1 MKKILCVLLSC
12 FLILGLCGCAS
23 AVEEIDKSD
32 NDVSMFIKIE
42 TFSAPHGGGAY
53 VFYHRETKVMYI
65 ISHDG
70 VATVMLNPDGTPQLY
85 SE

>member
-1 MKKILCVLLSC
+1 MKKILALL
-12 FLILGLCGCAS
+12 LVIILVLGLCGCTS
-23 AVEEIDKSD
+23 TVEEIDKSD
-32 NDVSMFIKIE
+32 NNISMFVKVE
-42 TFSAPHGGGAY
+42 TFSSPNGGGVR

-65 ISHDG
+65 IGYEG